1 MIMFFFIWRFFFFFW
16 LNMVFLLLFKLDSK
30 DFVISVLNFK
40 TDIAKAYKIILAIMV
55 LITSFKHHG
64 NIFMVFLFLFKL
76 KCHLQIHVQ
85 TETSLENKERENKY
99 KTIKLTTTH
108 TTLYMDYRPHS
119 MATTI
124 LKQTLTFLSVVA
136 TRTRPI

>member
-1 MIMFFFIWRFFFFFW
+1 MLYYGIKIKKKKKGNTMIMFFFIWRFFFFVW

-99 KTIKLTTTH
+99 KTIKLTTNTH
-108 TTLYMDYRPHS
+108 YFIYGL
-119 MATTI
+119 
-124 LKQTLTFLSVVA
+124 
-136 TRTRPI
+136 

>member
-1 MIMFFFIWRFFFFFW
+1 
-16 LNMVFLLLFKLDSK
+16 MVFLLLFKLDSK

-40 TDIAKAYKIILAIMV
+40 TEIAKAYKIILAIMV

-64 NIFMVFLFLFKL
+64 NIFMVFLFKL

>member
-1 MIMFFFIWRFFFFFW
+1 MFFFIWRFFFFW

-85 TETSLENKERENKY
+85 TETSLENKKRENKY

-108 TTLYMDYRPHS
+108 YFIYGL
-119 MATTI
+119 
-124 LKQTLTFLSVVA
+124 
-136 TRTRPI
+136 